1 VTNLATSL
9 VANND
14 VLMRFAMQAA
24 GFNPDIMTPASKIA
38 AAKLGAMVQARRA
51 AFGASDPSNRRWRP
65 AARHCQLRQGVHDSR
80 CQLLRQRPQLRTGHS
95 WQPGLQQ

>member
-1 VTNLATSL
+1 MCLQLAAPPTPSTPPAGGAGNPGGFSDQFGDVL
-9 VANND
+9 GSNND

-51 AFGASDPSNRRWRP
+51 AFGASDPSNGHWRLAP
-65 AARHCQLRQGVHDSR
+65 GHC
-80 CQLLRQRPQLRTGHS
+80 
-95 WQPGLQQ
+95 